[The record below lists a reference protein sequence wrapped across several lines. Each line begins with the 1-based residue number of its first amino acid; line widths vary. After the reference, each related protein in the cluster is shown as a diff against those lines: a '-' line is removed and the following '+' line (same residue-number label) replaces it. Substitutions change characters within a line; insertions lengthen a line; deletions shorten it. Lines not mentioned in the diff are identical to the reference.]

1 MLKYFGGNLLNDN
14 YKFTKNLIFSDA
26 KYKYS
31 FYILKRGEVLN
42 INLNYFSIYILKKNK
57 NVKLTINEKLIKI
70 EKEDCINFYNHPKN
84 EIKSTSGIVK
94 ILVSGVKKKTN
105 EKKHYKIIKKT
116 EIYEVQKPWGNE
128 KWINGRGKFYAFKK
142 IFLKKNFKT
151 SLQYHNYKM
160 ETNLLMS
167 GVANLVYKK
176 SRNIENK
183 LVKANDLGV
192 KKINAIASIF
202 VEPKVLHRIQA
213 ISNITLFETSTPH
226 LDDVVRVSDDQNR
239 VNGLIRSE
247 HKK

>member
-14 YKFTKNLIFSDA
+14 YKFTTTLIFSDA

-42 INLNYFSIYILKKNK
+42 IDLNYFSIYILKKNK
-57 NVKLTINEKLIKI
+57 NVKLTINEKLIKV
-70 EKEDCINFYNHPKN
+70 EKDDCINFYNHLKN

-105 EKKHYKIIKKT
+105 EKKQYKIIKKT
-116 EIYEVQKPWGNE
+116 EIYKVQKPWGNE

-176 SRNIENK
+176 SRKIENK

-192 KKINAIASIF
+192 KKINAISSIF